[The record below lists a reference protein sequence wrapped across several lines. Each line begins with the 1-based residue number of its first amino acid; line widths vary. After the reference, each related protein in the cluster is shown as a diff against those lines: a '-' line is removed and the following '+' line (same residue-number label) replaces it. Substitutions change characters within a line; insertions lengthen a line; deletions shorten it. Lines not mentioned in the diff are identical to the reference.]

1 MQLTTRSGARRQAV
15 AVLLAFVTLT
25 SSVTAGVVFAAGGAA
40 AHGDHTSGG
49 GSDGSGEWAADG
61 DSFRKET
68 VISGLNQPME
78 TVFLPDG
85 RMLVIQK
92 GGEILVYDPET
103 EEYETYLDLRDIDSV
118 ESNRERGLLGIALAN
133 DFEESG
139 EFYVYYSR
147 LDDPDAADA
156 ANSEPE
162 NVLARFTHVENDG
175 GTTSRA
181 DPASREVLWRNEI
194 HTGSDIAC
202 CHLGG
207 GVDVGPDGKVYVGTG
222 DEYDNAQWAQDLSRP
237 DGKIIRLNPDGSIP
251 EDNPFAGD
259 GDPDTLGE
267 IWAYGLRNPYRI
279 NFAQNGEL
287 YIGEVGGNNR
297 YDAAEDIHLG
307 EKGANYGWPDCEGVC
322 EDPAYDDPI
331 FSYLHGETP
340 GGPNDDPSGDGYGAA
355 VTVGPVYGA
364 DMFPDEYDNVLFYSD
379 YNDRL
384 IKYLVLSDDG
394 TEVVAGPYNFD
405 DRTGA
410 LVSTKVGPDGA
421 LYGSQLGRGQIV
433 RYVYESGNKAPRV
446 ESTSATP
453 ESGAAPLDVA
463 FEAGASDPEGD
474 DLSYTWHFGDGETA
488 TGVSVSHTYDEQG
501 SYEAYVE
508 VSDGTTAVDSEPTP
522 VTVGGAPEMT
532 LDPAGDVTARG
543 GEEVT
548 LSADVTDV
556 EDGRLSGED
565 IEWQVSL
572 AHNTHRH
579 PQTSETGESI
589 TYTVPATGHAT
600 TGVVAYEVN
609 VTATDSDGLRTTKSV
624 TIEPE
629 EVDVTL
635 ASQPEG
641 VNVSVGGVPESTADG
656 GYTFDSMI
664 GYRHS
669 LSAPETVCR
678 EGTSYEFDGW
688 SDGETDS
695 DRTYTVPDADATLT
709 AQYAEVGTCGGV
721 VEENAPPEVGEIPA
735 LEYTG
740 EAVTVDV
747 TEYATDPDGDGVD
760 PSSVAIV
767 EGAGEGSATAND
779 DGTVTYDTEATSGTD
794 SFAFTVNDT
803 EGGQSAPAT
812 VDVNID
818 VGDASGDDAGND
830 GAGDD
835 GDGTDGGANAE
846 PDDEAS
852 DGQSGGAPSGGS
864 SDDPSDENDE
874 SDESGSDDA
883 DSEDDGDDGG
893 SGGGYAGDAES
904 DGTAAFE
911 LSNATLSATNASVG
925 DEVNASAVVDN
936 VGEADGTTAV
946 NLTVDGETVDAR
958 ELSLEAGASETV
970 TLSHTFEEPGTHE
983 LSLGGGVVGNVT
995 VTNATTA
1002 NESVENDGGS
1012 SVSTA
1017 QTTADGSGTGAG
1029 ESDGGSAETAA
1040 STGDATDTAVE
1051 AGAESTPTG
1060 ETNSGTPGFGPVA
1073 ALLSVLL
1080 GAAAFARRRA

>member
-1 MQLTTRSGARRQAV
+1 MFV
-15 AVLLAFVTLT
+15 MLA
-25 SSVTAGVVFAAGGAA
+25 SSITAGIVFAAGPAA
-40 AHGDHTSGG
+40 AHGDHTDGG
-49 GSDGSGEWAADG
+49 GSDGSDEWAADS

-68 VISGLNQPME
+68 VVSGLNQPME
-78 TVFLPDG
+78 MVFLPDG
-85 RMLVIQK
+85 RMLIIQK
-92 GGEILVYDPET
+92 GGEILIYDPDT
-103 EEYETYLDLRDIDSV
+103 EEYDTYLDLREVDSV
-118 ESNRERGLLGIALAN
+118 ESDRERGLLGIALAN

-147 LDDPDAADA
+147 LDAPNAADD
-156 ANSEPE
+156 SETEPE
-162 NVLARFTHVENDG
+162 NVLATFTHVENAG

-207 GVDVGPDGKVYVGTG
+207 GLDVGPDGKVYIGTG

-237 DGKIIRLNPDGSIP
+237 DGKIIRLNPDGSTP

-322 EDPAYDDPI
+322 EDSAYSDPI

-340 GGPNDDPSGDGYGAA
+340 GGANDDPSGDGYGAA

-364 DMFPDEYDNVLFYSD
+364 EMFPEEYDNVLFYSD

-384 IKYLVLSDDG
+384 IKYLVLNDDG

-405 DRTGA
+405 DQAGA

-433 RYVYESGNKAPRV
+433 RYVYESGNKAPQV

-453 ESGAAPLDVA
+453 ESGDAPLNVT

-488 TGVSVSHTYDEQG
+488 TGASVVHTYDEQG

-522 VTVGGAPEMT
+522 VSVGGAPEMT
-532 LDPAGDVTARG
+532 LSPSGDVTARG
-543 GEEVT
+543 GEEIT

-565 IEWQVSL
+565 IEWEIQL

-579 PQTSETGESI
+579 PQTSTTGESI
-589 TYTVPATGHAT
+589 TYTVPAADHAT
-600 TGVVAYEVN
+600 TGVVAYEIN
-609 VTATDSDGLRTTKSV
+609 VTATDSDGLQTTKSV
-624 TIEPE
+624 MIEPE

-641 VNVSVGGVPESTADG
+641 INVSVGGVPESTDDG
-656 GYTFDSMI
+656 GYTFDTMI
-664 GYRHS
+664 SYRHS
-669 LSAPETVCR
+669 LSAPTSVCR
-678 EGTSYEFDGW
+678 EGTSYEFDSW
-688 SDGETDS
+688 SDGNTDS
-695 DRTYTVPDADATLT
+695 SRTYTVPDADATLT
-709 AQYAEVGTCGGV
+709 AQYAEVGTCGDAA
-721 VEENAPPEVGEIPA
+721 EQNAPPEIGEIPDLA
-735 LEYTG
+735 YTG
-740 EAVTVDV
+740 EAVTLDV
-747 TEYATDPDGDGVD
+747 TEYATDPDGDGID

-767 EGAGEGSATAND
+767 EDADEGSATPND
-779 DGTVTYDTEATSGTD
+779 DGTITYSTAATSGTD

-803 EGGQSAPAT
+803 AGGQSAPAT
-812 VDVNID
+812 IDVNIAAD
-818 VGDASGDDAGND
+818 DEGDS
-830 GAGDD
+830 
-835 GDGTDGGANAE
+835 GTDSDSSGGSNAE
-846 PDDEAS
+846 PDDDMDA
-852 DGQSGGAPSGGS
+852 G
-864 SDDPSDENDE
+864 
-874 SDESGSDDA
+874 SGSDD
-883 DSEDDGDDGG
+883 DGDDDDDSSSGG
-893 SGGGYAGDAES
+893 SGGYSGDADTEE
-904 DGTAAFE
+904 TASFE

-925 DEVNASAVVDN
+925 DAVNASTVVYN
-936 VGEADGTTAV
+936 VGEADGTTTV
-946 NLTVDGETVDAR
+946 NLTVGNETVDAR
-958 ELSLEAGASETV
+958 ELTLEAGASETV
-970 TLSHTFEEPGTHE
+970 TLSHSFEESGTYE
-983 LSLGGGVVGNVT
+983 LSLGGRSVGNVT
-995 VTNATTA
+995 VTNATDA
-1002 NESVENDGGS
+1002 NESDGNAGGESPTSTTTRTSGDGDNGTVDGESGDGG
-1012 SVSTA
+1012 A
-1017 QTTADGSGTGAG
+1017 ETTAAVDG
-1029 ESDGGSAETAA
+1029 TA
-1040 STGDATDTAVE
+1040 DTATE
-1051 AGAESTPTG
+1051 SAAESTPDG
-1060 ETNSGTPGFGPVA
+1060 ETNSGTPGFGPVVT
-1073 ALLSVLL
+1073 LLSVLL
-1080 GAAAFARRRA
+1080 GAAAFTRRRRA

>member
-1 MQLTTRSGARRQAV
+1 M

-25 SSVTAGVVFAAGGAA
+25 SSITAGVVFAAGPAA
-40 AHGDHTSGG
+40 AHGDHTDGG
-49 GSDGSGEWAADG
+49 GSDGSDEWAADS

-92 GGEILVYDPET
+92 GGEIVIYDPGT
-103 EEYETYLDLRDIDSV
+103 EESETYLDLREIDSV

-133 DFEESG
+133 DFDESG

-147 LDDPDAADA
+147 LDDPDAADP

-207 GVDVGPDGKVYVGTG
+207 GLDVGPDGKVYIGTG

-322 EDPAYDDPI
+322 ENPDYNDPI

-340 GGPNDDPSGDGYGAA
+340 GGANDDPSGDGYGAA

-364 DMFPDEYDNVLFYSD
+364 DMFPEEYDNVLFYSD

-405 DRTGA
+405 KGTGA

-421 LYGSQLGRGQIV
+421 LYGTQLGRGQIV
-433 RYVYESGNKAPRV
+433 RYVYESGNKAPQV
-446 ESTSATP
+446 DSASATP
-453 ESGAAPLDVA
+453 ESGAAPLDVTFDA
-463 FEAGASDPEGD
+463 SASDPEGD

-488 TGVSVSHTYDEQG
+488 SGASISHTYDEQG
-501 SYEAYVE
+501 SYEPYVE
-508 VSDGTTAVDSEPTP
+508 VSDGTTAVDSEPVP
-522 VTVGGAPEMT
+522 VSVGGAPEMT
-532 LDPAGDVTARG
+532 LNPSGDVSARG
-543 GEEVT
+543 GEDVT

-565 IEWQVSL
+565 IEWEVSL

-609 VTATDSDGLRTTKSV
+609 VTATDSDGLQTTKSV

-656 GYTFDSMI
+656 GYTFDTMI

-669 LSAPETVCR
+669 LSAPESVCR

-688 SDGETDS
+688 SDGATDS
-695 DRTYTVPDADATLT
+695 DRTYTVPTADATLT

-721 VEENAPPEVGEIPA
+721 AEENAPPEIGDIPA
-735 LEYTG
+735 IEYTG
-740 EAVTVDV
+740 EEVTVDV
-747 TEYATDPDGDGVD
+747 TEYATDPDGDEVD

-767 EGAGEGSATAND
+767 EGAEEGSATSNG

-794 SFAFTVNDT
+794 SFAVTVNDT
-803 EGGQSAPAT
+803 RGGQSAPAT
-812 VDVNID
+812 VDVTID
-818 VGDASGDDAGND
+818 VED
-830 GAGDD
+830 GDD
-835 GDGTDGGANAE
+835 GDTTTETETETETESGGGAEDGEDADPSGGDGDVE
-846 PDDEAS
+846 PDDE
-852 DGQSGGAPSGGS
+852 DEAPSGGS
-864 SDDPSDENDE
+864 LDDENDE
-874 SDESGSDDA
+874 GGSDDA
-883 DSEDDGDDGG
+883 DGEDDSDDGGSSGG
-893 SGGGYAGDAES
+893 SGGGYSGDAGE
-904 DGTAAFE
+904 TASFE
-911 LSNATLSATNASVG
+911 LSNATLSATNVSVG
-925 DEVNASAVVDN
+925 DAVNASAVVAN
-936 VGEADGTTAV
+936 VGDADGATTV
-946 NLTVDGETVDAR
+946 DLTVGDETVDAR

-970 TLSHTFEEPGTHE
+970 TLSHSFEESGTYE
-983 LSLGGGVVGNVT
+983 LSLGGRSVGNVT
-995 VTNATTA
+995 VTDATGANASD
-1002 NESVENDGGS
+1002 EGDGSS

-1017 QTTADGSGTGAG
+1017 QTAGGDENGTADSEGG
-1029 ESDGGSAETAA
+1029 DGDAETAA
-1040 STGDATDTAVE
+1040 VTDEATVTATETGADPTA
-1051 AGAESTPTG
+1051 TG
-1060 ETNSGTPGFGPVA
+1060 ETNSGTPGFGPVV
-1073 ALLSVLL
+1073 ALLSVFL
-1080 GAAAFARRRA
+1080 GAAAFARRRRT